1 MPKVLTPN
9 SGHFELKKKFMERLT
24 IVKVGGKVVEE
35 KESLDLLLN
44 QFAQIRGKRILVHGG
59 GRLATTLSEKLGI
72 ETQMVEGRRITDE
85 ATLEV
90 VTMVYAGLVN
100 KNIVAGLQARGCNS
114 IGLTGADL
122 NLIKAKKRPVKD
134 IDYGFVG
141 DIMGVSTSEL
151 RLLLNEEV
159 VPVIAPI
166 THDTHGQLLNTNA
179 DTIAADLAIELS
191 NYFTVNLFYCFEKK
205 GVLLNAEDEN
215 SVISELSYDRFKQL
229 QGDGVIKEGM
239 IPKLDNGFNAMR
251 NGVSQILITNPNLI
265 SMARGTRLSLK
276 ED

>member
-1 MPKVLTPN
+1 
-9 SGHFELKKKFMERLT
+9 MERLT

-35 KESLDLLLN
+35 KESLDQLLN
-44 QFAQIRGKRILVHGG
+44 HFSQIRGKRILVHGG

-72 ETQMVEGRRITDE
+72 ETKMVDGRRITDE
-85 ATLEV
+85 ETLDV

-100 KNIVAGLQARGCNS
+100 KKIVAGLQARGCNS

-122 NLIKAKKRPVKD
+122 NVIKAKKRPVKE

-141 DIMGVSTSEL
+141 DIMGVNTSEM

-159 VPVIAPI
+159 VPVMAPI
-166 THDTHGQLLNTNA
+166 THDTYGQLLNTNA

-191 NYFTVNLFYCFEKK
+191 NYYSVNLFYCFEKK
-205 GVLLNAEDEN
+205 GVLMNPDDEN
-215 SVISELSYDRFKQL
+215 SVIPELSYNKFKQL
-229 QGDGVIKEGM
+229 QEEGIIKDGM
-239 IPKLDNGFNAMR
+239 IPKLDNGFTAMR

-265 SMARGTRLSLK
+265 SMARGTRLSLQ